1 MYFCRVVWEDPQN
14 GAIISLPQGCLMYI
28 HVGGP
33 WALHLCFGIGA
44 LTSACSKPCVREKPF
59 DFLVVCWW
67 TFLDMWQNDRAHH
80 QQSKWMARISIE
92 VRIRLDMLFSRGPT
106 QQDDRYTISWWSQAA
121 SDTQS
126 WCFFCSIFRDFDT
139 LDLQLLQL
147 SNHHLA
153 KEHSPLDHVLI
164 SKAWRCLRLARLV

>member
-1 MYFCRVVWEDPQN
+1 MERSFHCLRVAWCTSTSVGLEPFTCALALVLWHQHVPN
-14 GAIISLPQGCLMYI
+14 PVYGRSLSISWSF
-28 HVGGP
+28 VGE
-33 WALHLCFGIGA
+33 L
-44 LTSACSKPCVREKPF
+44 
-59 DFLVVCWW
+59 
-67 TFLDMWQNDRAHH
+67 LDMWQNDRAHH

-126 WCFFCSIFRDFDT
+126 WCFFCSIFRGFDT